1 MICVYRATE
10 LKESIFR
17 ADQSVM
23 SSFQQ
28 VVQRAL
34 KSPVTIE
41 QRSNSSFIW
50 LRRISNFCK
59 RFRILLDFD

>member
-28 VVQRAL
+28 VVQGAL

-41 QRSNSSFIW
+41 HRANSTFIL
-50 LRRISNFCK
+50 LRRISNLCK
-59 RFRILLDFD
+59 RF